1 MNTPDTS
8 VRDEPSLL
16 AAARDGDQDAFRHLV
31 EPHEARLRAHCYR
44 MLGSMHDAEDA
55 VQDTLVKGW
64 RGLAAFDGRSAV
76 GTWLYKIATTTCL
89 NAIRSRSRRA
99 LPVEIGFPSEDPA
112 AAAGT
117 PLPES
122 VWVEPFPDAA
132 FGTAVESPEAAYEL
146 RESVELAAVAAWQHL
161 PANQRAAL
169 LVTDVLGF
177 PARDAAELLETSTAS
192 LNSALQRARALV
204 AQRVPDRSQ
213 QATMRQ
219 VGDATIDAA
228 VERFLQAMD
237 AADADAVVGLL
248 REDAT
253 WSMPPQPAYFAGRRD
268 IAEFLT
274 VNPFRWFRWRHLRTI
289 ANGQPAFGAYSWDD
303 TAGCYLPHGIN
314 TLTFEGDQ
322 IVAVTTFLDVTRR
335 GVTGPEYSNF
345 AETRL
350 FSTFGLPETIAE

>member
-1 MNTPDTS
+1 VDTS
-8 VRDEPSLL
+8 EVLDEPSLL
-16 AAARDGDQDAFRHLV
+16 AAAREGDEEAFRRLI
-31 EPHEARLRAHCYR
+31 EPHEAKLRAHCYR
-44 MLGSMHDAEDA
+44 MLGSMHDADDA
-55 VQDTLVKGW
+55 LQDTLVKAW
-64 RGLAAFDGRSAV
+64 RGLAAFDGRSGV

-99 LPVEIGFPSEDPA
+99 LPVEIGFPSDDPRS
-112 AAAGT
+112 AAGM
-117 PLPES
+117 PLPDS

-132 FGTAVESPEAAYEL
+132 FGAAVDSPETAYEL

-204 AQRVPDRSQ
+204 ASRVPERSQ

-219 VGDATIDAA
+219 VGDAAIDAA
-228 VERFLQAMD
+228 VERFLQALD
-237 AADADAVVGLL
+237 DADADAVVGLL

-253 WSMPPQPAYFAGRRD
+253 WSMPPQPAWFGGRDD
-268 IAEFLT
+268 IKAFLT

-289 ANGQPAFGAYSWDD
+289 ANGQPAIAAYSWDD
-303 TAGCYLPHGIN
+303 AAGCFLPHGIN
-314 TLTFEGDQ
+314 TLTFDGEE
-322 IVAVTTFLDVTRR
+322 IAAVTTFLDVTRR
-335 GVTGPEYSNF
+335 GVTGPDYRNF
-345 AETRL
+345 AATRL
-350 FSTFGLPETIAE
+350 FSTFGLPETLAG

>member
-1 MNTPDTS
+1 VDTPDVS
-8 VRDEPSLL
+8 MIDEPSLL
-16 AAARDGDQDAFRHLV
+16 AAARDGDEGAFRRLV
-31 EPHEARLRAHCYR
+31 EPHEAKLRAHCYR

-64 RGLAAFDGRSAV
+64 RGLASFDGRSAV
-76 GTWLYKIATTTCL
+76 GTWLFKIATTTSL

-99 LPVEIGFPSEDPA
+99 LPVEIGFPSDDPK
-112 AAAGT
+112 AAAGA

-122 VWVEPFPDAA
+122 VWVEPFPDASLA
-132 FGTAVESPEAAYEL
+132 AAAETPETAYEL

-204 AQRVPDRSQ
+204 AERVPERSQ

-219 VGDATIDAA
+219 VGDAAIDAA

-237 AADADAVVGLL
+237 RADVDAVIGLL

-253 WSMPPQPAYFAGRRD
+253 WSMPPQPAWFAGHDD
-268 IAEFLT
+268 IAAFL
-274 VNPFRWFRWRHLRTI
+274 VANPFSYFRWRHLRTS
-289 ANGQPAFGAYSWDD
+289 ANGQPAVAAYSWDD
-303 TAGCYLPHGIN
+303 AAGCYLPHGIN
-314 TLTFEGDQ
+314 TLTFDGDK
-322 IVAVTTFLDVTRR
+322 IAAVTTFLDVTRR
-335 GVTGPEYSNF
+335 GVTGPNYSNF
-345 AETRL
+345 AETRM
-350 FSTFGLPETIAE
+350 FSRFGLPETIAE